1 MRPLSALC
9 LMAGH
14 GIGVLDLQGIEISI
28 LANRLHAV
36 GLQWHKVLIVFLHLP
51 EELLLLLVGK
61 GRRLAL
67 QGVEHTRHLHLVII
81 IVGQL
86 QQQCGKV
93 EPIQLDIVAHPQ
105 HLSPVAIGKKGR
117 NSAGTS
123 LPALL
128 LLLLRPEV
136 VVLHDHEHIARREF
150 LLTVE
155 HHVPDTIIIY
165 IGALVASGDDHRLVH
180 PHMMITVAKT
190 LHQLCSRHHH
200 DIGKAL
206 EAYQRKSCH
215 SIMGYHLSDEG
226 GIIED
231 ARRLTLSQHLIEV
244 ALVNL
249 QTVSLHHRCAEGRRL
264 LLAHRGQLCLVAYEQ
279 QAVVMS
285 LIHKLHQV
293 VEQTSTAESCSPQPH
308 IGYHRS
314 LVHHEERVGVKI
326 VVQTE
331 LTVNTGKSLLSV
343 DAAMDGIGRS
353 PTAQREH
360 LGSPARRGKEHHLL
374 AYLQQGTHDGSRKR
388 GLSRTGTAS
397 QYHHCLRVA
406 VGQKTDKSIECLPL
420 LLRRSKAKLLQYLI
434 F

>member
-1 MRPLSALC
+1 
-9 LMAGH
+9 
-14 GIGVLDLQGIEISI
+14 
-28 LANRLHAV
+28 
-36 GLQWHKVLIVFLHLP
+36 
-51 EELLLLLVGK
+51 
-61 GRRLAL
+61 
-67 QGVEHTRHLHLVII
+67 
-81 IVGQL
+81 
-86 QQQCGKV
+86 
-93 EPIQLDIVAHPQ
+93 
-105 HLSPVAIGKKGR
+105 
-117 NSAGTS
+117 
-123 LPALL
+123 
-128 LLLLRPEV
+128 
-136 VVLHDHEHIARREF
+136 
-150 LLTVE
+150 
-155 HHVPDTIIIY
+155 
-165 IGALVASGDDHRLVH
+165 
-180 PHMMITVAKT
+180 
-190 LHQLCSRHHH
+190 
-200 DIGKAL
+200 
-206 EAYQRKSCH
+206 
-215 SIMGYHLSDEG
+215 MGYHLSDEG

-264 LLAHRGQLCLVAYEQ
+264 LLAHRGQLCLVTDEQ

-397 QYHHCLRVA
+397 QYHHCSCVGGKPNCCNILYFRDSMTITQKKIVSLHHAKVTILFEMRKKISNNSILAACVLVVLTLCLLSVWQPIHFQKEKEQRETA
-406 VGQKTDKSIECLPL
+406 VKQRLMKIRTAEENYKRRHGTYTGDFATLIKGKWLDREMQYIPFSDNKRFSLSATTIVTKNGKQIPLMECGATYEEYLDGLNEDAIQQETDNANMEGRFPGLKIGDITTNNDN
-420 LLRRSKAKLLQYLI
+420 AGNW
-434 F
+434 